1 MRAQGNG
8 NPEVCVRNLLS
19 IVQGENPYERS
30 KGLSTSLTDTPVTQA
45 GIVAAEVG
53 QVLEEYEP
61 RVDEEDIELTVRDV
75 LRGSY
80 LLHADVG
87 VEG

>member
-1 MRAQGNG
+1 M
-8 NPEVCVRNLLS
+8 
-19 IVQGENPYERS
+19 QGENPYERS
-30 KGLSTSLTDTPVTQA
+30 KGLSASLTDTPVTSA

-75 LRGSY
+75 LTGAY
-80 LLHADVG
+80 MLHADVG